1 MSVRFLNEGFDVS
14 YFNLLKEGTIKRIKE
29 ILSNLN
35 EAEMSA
41 EDKADTRILRDIMR
55 KAQDAQY
62 DKRRSLNY
70 TPRELEVAQKYN
82 LDLPTK
88 VKKWDG
94 TQITDLRDRDVDT
107 PRGEGRNRYTPSLSR
122 DIGQERGLR
131 YNRGANLANYIRTRK
146 EKGPKSER
154 PYREFDKYA
163 TADDTKTFGDT
174 TFTHD
179 NSGRFGQDVWDK
191 DYGRGPSLARG
202 NIRNADLS
210 DVEKDRVR
218 INKEMSQP
226 IKDMK
231 AALKDRKENQ
241 ADLDNVNLNYA
252 RNVADARRRFDDA
265 MAYADEQRQKE
276 SERGREGVDDANSRI
291 NKLLKKESLRRAI
304 EEKLASLNE
313 AEMSD
318 EDKHDTEILKNIY
331 MKTQNRANAALS
343 QEEKDILKKYN
354 LERVSWDKNV
364 RSMRQTPGS
373 RAGGPLF
380 RSQDFTPSWN
390 RRTFKKEP
398 PKADKINYADMARK
412 RPARDDQKYF
422 MYDRDYWDMRTPD
435 YEAQHEKDAD
445 EWDPLEPDTYQKQE
459 RRNDNQIMT
468 QNVRDMK
475 RALRDRKQNQKA
487 VDDADAVKQQALDKL
502 KKEYEDRLA
511 SISQSHD
518 WRAANSKKELERSQ
532 QRINKLLGKE

>member
-14 YFNLLKEGTIKRIKE
+14 YFNLLKEGTIKRIEE

-35 EAEMSA
+35 EAEMSD
-41 EDKADTRILRDIMR
+41 EDKVDTRILRDIMR

-122 DIGQERGLR
+122 DISQERGLR

-179 NSGRFGQDVWDK
+179 NSGRFGRDSWDTEH
-191 DYGRGPSLARG
+191 GRAPSLARG
-202 NIRNADLS
+202 KVRNADLS

-218 INKEMSQP
+218 VNKEMSQP
-226 IKDMK
+226 MKDMK

-265 MAYADEQRQKE
+265 MAYADEQKQKE
-276 SERGREGVDDANSRI
+276 SERGQKGVADANNRI
-291 NKLLKKESLRRAI
+291 SKLLQRESFRRAI
-304 EEKLASLNE
+304 EEKLNSLNE

-318 EDKHDTEILKNIY
+318 DDRHDSDILKQIY
-331 MKTQNRANAALS
+331 QKTQGRANAALT
-343 QEEKDILKKYN
+343 QEEKDVLKKYN
-354 LERVSWDKNV
+354 LERVPYMKNI
-364 RSMRQTPGS
+364 RSS
-373 RAGGPLF
+373 EGPYKNPIF
-380 RSQDFTPSWN
+380 NDREFQSSYDWN
-390 RRTFKKEP
+390 TGKRTP
-398 PKADKINYADMARK
+398 PKSDKINYADRARK
-412 RPARDDQKYF
+412 RPERDAQ
-422 MYDRDYWDMRTPD
+422 MYDMRDRDFWDMPTPD
-435 YEAQHEKDAD
+435 YERMHEVDDD
-445 EWDPLEPDTYQKQE
+445 EYRPATYQQ
-459 RRNDNQIMT
+459 RQRQSDNQKMT
-468 QNVRDMK
+468 QNVRDMQ
-475 RALRDRKQNQKA
+475 RALRDRKSSQA
-487 VDDADAVKQQALDKL
+487 RLDSADYVYQSELDKL
-502 KKEYEDRLA
+502 KKEYEDKLA
-511 SISQSHD
+511 RAQSYQQYRTD
-518 WRAANSKKELERSQ
+518 SDRSNVRNANK
-532 QRINKLLGKE
+532 RINKLLGKEED